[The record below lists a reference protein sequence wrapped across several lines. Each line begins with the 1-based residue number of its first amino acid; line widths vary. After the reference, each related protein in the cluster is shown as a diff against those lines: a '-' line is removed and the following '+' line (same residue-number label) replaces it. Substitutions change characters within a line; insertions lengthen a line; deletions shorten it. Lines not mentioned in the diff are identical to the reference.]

1 MFVYSQW
8 EKICKKLSENH
19 KCILANQILDQDK
32 NCSWVVVKHDVETNV
47 SKALKL
53 AKIEDK
59 YNIKAT
65 YYVQSYLLRDNKADL
80 IEISRLGHEVSYH
93 YDVLDSNNGNYKYAI
108 SEFLKTLNDFKELG
122 FIVNTVCPHGNPI
135 INRDGW
141 SSNKDF
147 FRDIDISNMFPD
159 ILDIIVHLP
168 LRLAKNYV
176 YISDAAYSWKIISN
190 VEDNDI
196 KNKGDMEI
204 KDFFEVLSN
213 NTECLII
220 STHPHRWQ
228 SFKILVISKII
239 MFKIIKFI
247 AILVSRIPFVKNI
260 MSKYYYLSK
269 YI

>member
-1 MFVYSQW
+1 MFVYSHW
-8 EKICKKLSENH
+8 KKICKNLSENH
-19 KCILANQILDQDK
+19 KCILANQILEQDED
-32 NCSWVVVKHDVETNV
+32 CRWVVVKHDVETNV

-53 AKIEDK
+53 AKIEYK

-65 YYVQSYLLRDNKADL
+65 YYVQSYLLKDNEADL
-80 IEISRLGHEVSYH
+80 KEISRLGHEVSYH
-93 YDVLDSNNGNYKYAI
+93 YDVLDSNNGNYQYAI
-108 SEFLKTLNDFKELG
+108 SEFIRTLHDFKELG
-122 FIVNTVCPHGNPI
+122 FIVSTVCPHGNPI
-135 INRDGW
+135 LNRDGW

-168 LRLAKNYV
+168 SRLAKNYV

-196 KNKGDMEI
+196 KNNGDQEI
-204 KDFFEVLSN
+204 TDFFKVLSE

-228 SFKILVISKII
+228 SSKIIIISKTI
-239 MFKIIKFI
+239 MFKIIRFI
-247 AILVSRIPFVKNI
+247 ARLVSKIPFAKNI
-260 MSKYYYLSK
+260 MSKYYYLAK